1 MDKYNE
7 LLEKIKSGKAT
18 PEEEMALLDVLNVSM
33 DAFKV
38 LLEEVKKKQ
47 LEDKLKV

>member
-7 LLEKIKSGKAT
+7 LLEKIKSGQAT
-18 PEEEMALLDVLNVSM
+18 PEEEMALLDALTVSVE
-33 DAFKV
+33 AFKV

-47 LEDKLKV
+47 LKG

>member
-7 LLEKIKSGKAT
+7 LLEKIKRGEAT
-18 PEEEMALLDVLNVSM
+18 PEEEMALLDTLNVSV

-47 LEDKLKV
+47 LEEKLKA